1 MNFGLFYGEQLHQ
14 QSQGGGS
21 SSAGVPGGVA
31 ALQPRRAL
39 LDTPKVRAV
48 NLGGWLVIEKWM
60 KPELFDDIPD
70 GDLLVR
76 IARL

>member
-1 MNFGLFYGEQLHQ
+1 
-14 QSQGGGS
+14 
-21 SSAGVPGGVA
+21 VA